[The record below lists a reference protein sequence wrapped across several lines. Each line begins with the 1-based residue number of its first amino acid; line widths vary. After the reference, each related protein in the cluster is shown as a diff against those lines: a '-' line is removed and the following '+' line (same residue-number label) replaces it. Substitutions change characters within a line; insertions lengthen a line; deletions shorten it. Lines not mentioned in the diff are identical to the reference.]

1 MDDVL
6 RVCTRT
12 WRRLGVPRADVED
25 LQRELLDD
33 LEAAAADGVDAQSYV
48 GGDAAGLARAWAS
61 ARGFVRPRYR
71 GRGCALVSR
80 AVVGPMMFAASFLYV
95 ATTSAYIADLLQPG
109 WDWNEVR
116 PPIEAGDGF
125 PRPFVSW
132 PLWFFVGW
140 YVVAA
145 VAGMAFVLLAV
156 SAYLRVWADPAR
168 RATGRALAA
177 AFIPL
182 AILSGF
188 VVAGVSKALGVY
200 NGSLAGQIAQYSAF
214 AVSMALGVAA
224 VRALTVAWL
233 RRRHHQDGPS
243 PEPAYA

>member
-1 MDDVL
+1 MDEVL

-61 ARGFVRPRYR
+61 ARGLVRPRYR
-71 GRGCALVSR
+71 VLGCALVAL
-80 AVVGPMMFAASFLYV
+80 AVVVPMMFAASCLYV
-95 ATTSAYIADLLQPG
+95 ATTSAYVADLLQPG
-109 WDWNEVR
+109 WDWNEV
-116 PPIEAGDGF
+116 PPPPEAGDGF

-132 PLWFFVGW
+132 PLWFFVSW

-145 VAGMAFVLLAV
+145 LAGMAFLLLAV
-156 SAYLRVWADPAR
+156 SAYLRVWADAAR
-168 RATGRALAA
+168 RATVRALAA

-182 AILSGF
+182 AMLSGF
-188 VVAGVSKALGVY
+188 VVAGVSKALAGY
-200 NGSLAGQIAQYSAF
+200 NGTLAGQIAQYSAF

-233 RRRHHQDGPS
+233 RRRRHQDGPA
-243 PEPAYA
+243 PEPVYA